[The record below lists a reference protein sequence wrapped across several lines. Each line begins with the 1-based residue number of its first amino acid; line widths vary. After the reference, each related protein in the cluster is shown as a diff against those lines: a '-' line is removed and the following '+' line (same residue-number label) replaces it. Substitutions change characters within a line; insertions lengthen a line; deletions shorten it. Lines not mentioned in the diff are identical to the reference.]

1 MLRDNAIYS
10 SLSDAFNAFQE
21 RRKQF
26 GLSNPGTIE
35 TVARGALLSPYIQLL
50 KIPGAVGGEC
60 AETTY
65 RHAAAL
71 HDAAA
76 ADFVGVMDN
85 HC

>member
-35 TVARGALLSPYIQLL
+35 TVARGALLPHHTNPVFEDTRRRRRGVRGNNIPY
-50 KIPGAVGGEC
+50 
-60 AETTY
+60 
-65 RHAAAL
+65 AAAL
-71 HDAAA
+71 HDAAPA
-76 ADFVGVMDN
+76 GSSLE
-85 HC
+85 

>member
-35 TVARGALLSPYIQLL
+35 TVARGALLPPYKSSL
-50 KIPGAVGGEC
+50 
-60 AETTY
+60 
-65 RHAAAL
+65 RR
-71 HDAAA
+71 
-76 ADFVGVMDN
+76 
-85 HC
+85 